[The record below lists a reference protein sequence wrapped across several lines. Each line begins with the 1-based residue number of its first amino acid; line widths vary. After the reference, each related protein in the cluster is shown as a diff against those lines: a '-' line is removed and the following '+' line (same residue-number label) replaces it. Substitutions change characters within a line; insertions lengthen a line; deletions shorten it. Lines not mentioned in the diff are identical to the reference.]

1 MVSQRFALATSLSFL
16 CFAGVTHA
24 MGGSEP
30 PEATDA
36 NGPSA
41 YQRGVELLEEGKFVR
56 ARAALENAVRQDPLD
71 PDALNLLAYSQRK
84 SGQLDEAIET
94 YKQALALRRRFPQAR
109 EYLGEAYLEASL
121 RELATLRTYGQTA
134 NRETAELLTALKAAL
149 SRLPATPP
157 AAQRNW

>member
-1 MVSQRFALATSLSFL
+1 MVSQRFALAASLSLL
-16 CFAGVTHA
+16 CFAGLTHA

-30 PEATDA
+30 PEATPAD
-36 NGPSA
+36 GPSS
-41 YQRGVELLEEGKFVR
+41 YQRGGELIEAGRFVE
-56 ARAALENAVRQDPLD
+56 ARTALENAVRQDPQN

-94 YKQALALRRRFPQAR
+94 YKQALALRGRFPQAR

-134 NRETAELLTALKAAL
+134 NRETAELLAVLKEALG
-149 SRLPATPP
+149 RLPAAPP
-157 AAQRNW
+157 AAQKNW